1 MDVPE
6 KQMSLPPGQQV
17 VLDQIERVLQAA
29 DPRLTSMF
37 AAFARLA
44 PAGAMPST
52 EAIARRSARRR
63 VVMVS
68 AILLSVL
75 SLVMVFIVATSKACP
90 GLSSDQVI
98 ASGTVRFAA
107 CSKATDAWSK
117 GGR

>member
-6 KQMSLPPGQQV
+6 KQMSLPPRQQA

-29 DPRLTSMF
+29 DPQLKSMF

-44 PAGAMPST
+44 PAEAAPAT
-52 EAIARRSARRR
+52 EAITRRSARQRMVLVS
-63 VVMVS
+63 VV
-68 AILLSVL
+68 LLSVL
-75 SLVMVFIVATSKACP
+75 SLVTVFMVATSRACP
-90 GLSSDQVI
+90 GLSSDQVT

>member
-1 MDVPE
+1 MDAPE
-6 KQMSLPPGQQV
+6 KQMSLPPRQQA

-29 DPRLTSMF
+29 DPQLKSMF

-44 PAGAMPST
+44 PAEAAPA
-52 EAIARRSARRR
+52 EAITRRSARQRMVLVS
-63 VVMVS
+63 VV
-68 AILLSVL
+68 LLSVL
-75 SLVMVFIVATSKACP
+75 SLVTVFMVATSRACP
-90 GLSSDQVI
+90 GLSSDQVT